1 MNDLEVLAETTAEAW
16 EKLSLALLNSGEVT
30 TVHNEPVTEIR
41 WLSIHVLNPLQEPR
55 ISERFDEFC
64 RKIHLEDEWSPEA
77 YLMQVT
83 KQTTKGYWWEVYGK
97 PIWEEI
103 PKLESVLRE
112 NPSYNKPSI
121 TVRNSKKHLRGKKT
135 PCLVYITFQ
144 IRNEKL
150 DFGVHFDTNA
160 IEFIQS
166 NMYGLTEL
174 QKIVAEELGVNTGTY
189 HHFVDSLFV
198 NKKHFVSL
206 KETFA
211 RDNRAR
217 DRGRSSLLKM
227 GVCAAVRG

>member
-1 MNDLEVLAETTAEAW
+1 MC
-16 EKLSLALLNSGEVT
+16 
-30 TVHNEPVTEIR
+30 IR
-41 WLSIHVLNPLQEPR
+41 DR
-55 ISERFDEFC
+55 
-64 RKIHLEDEWSPEA
+64 
-77 YLMQVT
+77 
-83 KQTTKGYWWEVYGK
+83 
-97 PIWEEI
+97 
-103 PKLESVLRE
+103 
-112 NPSYNKPSI
+112 
-121 TVRNSKKHLRGKKT
+121 KT